1 MYILLHFTH
10 AHTDIAKER
19 DKQQSNVYCLPVK
32 LETSR
37 IHIRRQKE
45 TKESNVYMYIENGKT
60 DREDDESNENKC
72 KMQTNSKENYITKQ
86 FTHET

>member
-1 MYILLHFTH
+1 MHFTH
-10 AHTDIAKER
+10 AHADRAKER
-19 DKQQSNVYCLPVK
+19 DKQQSKVYCLPVK
-32 LETSR
+32 LETSK
-37 IHIRRQKE
+37 IHIGRQKK
-45 TKESNVYMYIENGKT
+45 TKESTVYMYIENRKT